1 MCLSVKL
8 KKCVPISVLNPES
21 NAMPVP
27 IVNKQANEHTVLLR
41 IQTEMDRHLLEHDAP
56 EEIIGFL
63 RQHWA
68 RLLTGIFM
76 AKGNQHADWLAGW
89 DTVNALLWSL
99 APKASRSETEK
110 MLHMLPTLLARM
122 HEGCAALSIPLPER
136 DALFERLAMMHAAV
150 ARAGLRCRNEPETGI
165 THLAAVPEPDAA
177 VDLAALNPPRS
188 MPIEFEPAPTAG
200 MPLAMPALKL
210 GDRVRFRLQDQ
221 IRILHLNWVSPA
233 GGMYLFGNEQGLD
246 AMTLT
251 RARLADRFTH
261 GQAALVC
268 D

>member
-1 MCLSVKL
+1 MPEPTSKH
-8 KKCVPISVLNPES
+8 SEQAVL
-21 NAMPVP
+21 
-27 IVNKQANEHTVLLR
+27 QR

-56 EEIIGFL
+56 EEITGFL
-63 RQHWA
+63 HQHWA

-76 AKGNQHADWLAGW
+76 AKGNQSADWLAGW

-99 APKASRSETEK
+99 APKLSRRETEK
-110 MLHMLPTLLARM
+110 MLRMLPTLLARM
-122 HEGCAALSIPLPER
+122 HEGCAALSIALPER

-150 ARAGLRCRNEPETGI
+150 ARAGLRCRQEPEAAI
-165 THLAAVPEPDAA
+165 THLAAVSEPDDA
-177 VDLAALNPPRS
+177 VDLALLNPPKNI
-188 MPIEFEPAPTAG
+188 PIEFEPAPAAN
-200 MPLAMPALKL
+200 MPLPMPTLKI
-210 GDRVRFRLQDQ
+210 GDRVRFRQHDQ
-221 IRILHLNWVSPA
+221 TRILQLNWISPA

-251 RARLADRFTH
+251 RARLAERFAQ

>member
-1 MCLSVKL
+1 M
-8 KKCVPISVLNPES
+8 PTANP
-21 NAMPVP
+21 
-27 IVNKQANEHTVLLR
+27 QANEQTVLQR

-63 RQHWA
+63 HQHWA

-99 APKASRSETEK
+99 APKTSRGETEK
-110 MLHMLPTLLARM
+110 MLHMLPTLLTRM
-122 HEGCAALSIPLPER
+122 QEGCTALSISPPER

-150 ARAGLRCRNEPETGI
+150 ARAGLRCRNEPEHAI
-165 THLAAVPEPDAA
+165 TNLAAVPELDAA
-177 VDLAALNPPRS
+177 VDLAVLNPPKS
-188 MPIEFEPAPTAG
+188 TPIEFEPPPAAG
-200 MPLAMPALKL
+200 AALPMPNLQI
-210 GDRVRFRLQDQ
+210 GDRVRFRQQEQARVLQ
-221 IRILHLNWVSPA
+221 LNWISPA

-251 RARLADRFTH
+251 RARLVDRFAQ

>member
-1 MCLSVKL
+1 M
-8 KKCVPISVLNPES
+8 PER
-21 NAMPVP
+21 
-27 IVNKQANEHTVLLR
+27 KANEQTVLHR

-63 RQHWA
+63 LQHWA
-68 RLLTGIFM
+68 RLLTGIFI

-99 APKASRSETEK
+99 APKLTRSETEK

-122 HEGCAALSIPLPER
+122 HEGCVALSIPFPER
-136 DALFERLAMMHAAV
+136 DLLFARLAMMHAAV
-150 ARAGLRCRNEPETGI
+150 ARAGLRCQDEPETAF
-165 THLAAVPEPDAA
+165 THLAAAPGLDEEA
-177 VDLAALNPPRS
+177 DLAVLSPPKN
-188 MPIEFEPAPTAG
+188 MPIESDTAPTAG
-200 MPLAMPALKL
+200 MSLPMPKLKI
-210 GDRVRFRLQDQ
+210 GDRVRFSQHDQ
-221 IRILHLNWVSPA
+221 TRILYLNWISPA

-251 RARLADRFTH
+251 RARLVERFAK
-261 GQAALVC
+261 GLASLVC